1 MRLLTET
8 KITPKT
14 YPLVDQSVWVN
25 MLCGS
30 VSLKK
35 GRKKKMKVLEEFWY
49 GNTNPTDR
57 NLAPN
62 GRIDQ
67 LLKLAANNEQQLSG
81 MLSDREREM
90 LQKIKDSQDE
100 LSSVTEWES
109 FTLDFRLGARFMLE
123 FIIANSWNVI
133 LSLCVPSSPRYC

>member
-1 MRLLTET
+1 
-8 KITPKT
+8 
-14 YPLVDQSVWVN
+14 
-25 MLCGS
+25 
-30 VSLKK
+30 
-35 GRKKKMKVLEEFWY
+35 MKVLEEFWY

-90 LQKIKDSQDE
+90 LQKKNSQDE

-123 FIIANSWNVI
+123 FIISNSWNVI
-133 LSLCVPSSPRYC
+133 PSLCVPSSPRYY